1 MWVVLFLAVIFHF
14 YIMYKI
20 FNGGSTSKVNNV
32 NSNVTYTNN
41 VDNSDEELYDDNFA
55 KKIYYKCCELGITS
69 ITSKENVEKLMVVAK
84 SFGVKKVTDAK
95 KLYRRAKQCIKE
107 EKLEEER
114 DEFLLRKEKE
124 LDYFKEK
131 KEISSLV
138 GRDKYK
144 KLCELHTLE
153 GKHKFS
159 HDLDNALYDCTNVEE
174 KFELLDFS
182 DVDVHIR
189 DTGNFNVSFHLH
201 LKEKIMLLDRDAILD
216 GTIKVS
222 ILDEDDNIVAIGY
235 LNGTVDKLKYGYN
248 PVSYRLKGFKTGYY
262 SVLCC
267 FVNGA
272 TYDKD
277 KEYYVEFCP
286 ISLWFIE
293 CICPSDKNKF

>member
-1 MWVVLFLAVIFHF
+1 MWVLLFLAAIFHF

-20 FNGGSTSKVNNV
+20 FNGGSASKANNV
-32 NSNVTYTNN
+32 DSVAKTNN
-41 VDNSDEELYDDNFA
+41 VDSSDVEESFDDKFA
-55 KKIYYKCCELGITS
+55 KKIYYKCRDLGITS
-69 ITSKENVEKLMVVAK
+69 ITSKENVEKLMVVAN

-114 DEFLLRKEKE
+114 EIFELRKEKE
-124 LDYFKEK
+124 SDDFKCEKEK
-131 KEISSLV
+131 SILV

-144 KLCELHTLE
+144 KLCELHTWE
-153 GKHKFS
+153 GKYKFS
-159 HDLDNALYDCTNVEE
+159 NDLDNALYDCTNVEE

-182 DVDVHIR
+182 DVDCHIMS
-189 DTGNFNVSFHLH
+189 TGNFIVSFYIH

-216 GTIKVS
+216 GAIKVS

-235 LNGTVDKLKYGYN
+235 LNGNVDKLKVSPSY
-248 PVSYRLKGFKTGYY
+248 VSYNLKGFKTGYY

-272 TYDKD
+272 SYDED

-286 ISLWFIE
+286 INLWFIE
-293 CICPSDKNKF
+293 HIFPSDENKI